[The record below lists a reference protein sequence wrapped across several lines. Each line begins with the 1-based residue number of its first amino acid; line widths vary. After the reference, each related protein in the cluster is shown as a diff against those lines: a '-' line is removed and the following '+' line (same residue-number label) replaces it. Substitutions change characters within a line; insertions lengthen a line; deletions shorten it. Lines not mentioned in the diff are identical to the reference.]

1 MGMTPACCASKH
13 GAEGSTFGIIRLSL
27 TGVIF
32 CVDMCRTMLHSKI
45 HLFTCSSKHCLCW
58 HICTANI
65 TVGNMYD
72 KYVSYWVPK
81 KPSRSSILGGD
92 GLHRCWPRGGREG
105 PNFFLVVEPA
115 NIHVCIYAIASDLVS
130 QTQKS
135 GPRGESMDHRLSC
148 EQCAGQS
155 GGWWRWW
162 LRCGPNRVV
171 TGEPVPCEMGIQ
183 VIAVLGWRRLKK
195 MCLIHSWTDEK
206 VMWGGDPVEKFR
218 FFIRKELSHSIQGVW
233 TPTKDQRKSEVEEPH
248 DMYTLNQRGE
258 QAQAPRIFVLLKSC
272 ILLVFKGMR

>member
-1 MGMTPACCASKH
+1 MTNTCHIGCPKSHRAPPSQAVMG
-13 GAEGSTFGIIRLSL
+13 F
-27 TGVIF
+27 TGVDRE
-32 CVDMCRTMLHSKI
+32 VAEKAEKKMLRSLQHP
-45 HLFTCSSKHCLCW
+45 CLYLCYYQW
-58 HICTANI
+58 H
-65 TVGNMYD
+65 GF
-72 KYVSYWVPK
+72 P
-81 KPSRSSILGGD
+81 
-92 GLHRCWPRGGREG
+92 
-105 PNFFLVVEPA
+105 
-115 NIHVCIYAIASDLVS
+115 
-130 QTQKS
+130 TQKS